1 MNSNE
6 SKILNDKN
14 DFLVV
19 NLIFFI
25 SLKLQQKFK
34 FYPIP
39 QKCKFKEKVTKT
51 FKIEMSRNTI
61 VLVKI
66 MKTKRV

>member
-6 SKILNDKN
+6 SKIFNDKN
-14 DFLVV
+14 NFLVV

-34 FYPIP
+34 FYPIRKNVNSKKKL
-39 QKCKFKEKVTKT
+39 QKHLKLK
-51 FKIEMSRNTI
+51 
-61 VLVKI
+61 
-66 MKTKRV
+66 